1 MRINIERKQFY
12 ASIMDSKMK
21 SKIVTGGLFL
31 LLMGVAVLAWNV
43 ITAEEIILAAEHIQP
58 DLQIAAQP

>member
-1 MRINIERKQFY
+1 
-12 ASIMDSKMK
+12 MK

-43 ITAEEIILAAEHIQP
+43 ISAEEIVLATEHIQP